1 MLLAGILCGKR
12 STIIMRSPIK
22 AFGDDNKY
30 KTMNKLKNTIHLL
43 YKLANY
49 NMKIIFANRFLI
61 FLIVA
66 VAIFLLF
73 AVSNILD
80 PQETSEITD
89 VYYILLFIGIILI
102 FYPTVFGIQ
111 TDVDT
116 RTIELLFGIPN
127 YRYKVWLI
135 RLVNIYILIF
145 GITLLLSLLSTITFV
160 PVNILEMSFQLMFPI
175 FFLGALAFMFSSL
188 IRNGYGTAA
197 IVVIIIIAIWFSIGF
212 LYESKWNVFLNPF
225 YVPSDMDPMIWFEIV
240 FYNRL
245 YLLVGTLL
253 SILLGLYNLQKR
265 ERYI

>member
-1 MLLAGILCGKR
+1 
-12 STIIMRSPIK
+12 
-22 AFGDDNKY
+22 
-30 KTMNKLKNTIHLL
+30 MNKLKNTFNLI
-43 YKLANY
+43 YNLANY

-61 FLIVA
+61 FMIVS
-66 VAIFLLF
+66 VVIFLLF
-73 AVSNILD
+73 AVFDVLD
-80 PQETSEITD
+80 PTETSEVTD

-111 TDVDT
+111 TDVDA

-145 GITLLLSLLSTITFV
+145 GITLLLSLLSTIIFV

-175 FFLGALAFMFSSL
+175 FFLGALAFMFASL

-197 IVVIIIIAIWFSIGF
+197 IVVIIILAIWFSSGF

-225 YVPSDMDPMIWFEIV
+225 YVPSDMDPMIWFELV

-245 YLLVGTLL
+245 YLLVGTIISVLM
-253 SILLGLYNLQKR
+253 GLFNLQKR

>member
-1 MLLAGILCGKR
+1 
-12 STIIMRSPIK
+12 
-22 AFGDDNKY
+22 
-30 KTMNKLKNTIHLL
+30 MNRLKNTFNLI
-43 YKLANY
+43 YNLANY

-61 FLIVA
+61 FMIVS
-66 VAIFLLF
+66 VVIFLLF
-73 AVSNILD
+73 AVFDVLD
-80 PQETSEITD
+80 PTETSEVTD

-111 TDVDT
+111 TDVDA

-145 GITLLLSLLSTITFV
+145 GITLLLSLLSTIIFV

-175 FFLGALAFMFSSL
+175 FFLGALAFMFASL

-197 IVVIIIIAIWFSIGF
+197 IVVIIILGIWFSMGF

-225 YVPSDMDPMIWFEIV
+225 YVPSDIDPMIWFELV

-245 YLLVGTLL
+245 YLLVGTII
-253 SILLGLYNLQKR
+253 SILMGLFNLQKR

>member
-1 MLLAGILCGKR
+1 
-12 STIIMRSPIK
+12 
-22 AFGDDNKY
+22 
-30 KTMNKLKNTIHLL
+30 MNQLKNTFNLL
-43 YKLANY
+43 YKLVNY

-89 VYYILLFIGIILI
+89 VYYMLLFIGIVLI

-111 TDVDT
+111 TDVDA

-127 YRYKVWLI
+127 YRYKIWMI

-145 GITLLLSLLSTITFV
+145 GITVFLSLLSTLIFI
-160 PVNILEMSFQLMFPI
+160 PVNILEMSFQLMFPL
-175 FFLGALAFMFSSL
+175 FFFGAIAFMFSSL

-197 IVVIIIIAIWFSIGF
+197 IVIIIILAIWFSSAF
-212 LYESKWNVFLNPF
+212 LQESKWNVFLNPF
-225 YVPSDMDPMIWFEIV
+225 YVPSDIDPMIWFEIV

-245 YLLVGTLL
+245 YLLVGTIL
-253 SILLGLYNLQKR
+253 SILMGLFNLQKR

>member
-1 MLLAGILCGKR
+1 
-12 STIIMRSPIK
+12 
-22 AFGDDNKY
+22 
-30 KTMNKLKNTIHLL
+30 
-43 YKLANY
+43 
-49 NMKIIFANRFLI
+49 MKIIFANRFLI

-73 AVSNILD
+73 AISNVLD
-80 PQETSEITD
+80 PNESSEITD

-111 TDVDT
+111 TDVDA

-135 RLVNIYILIF
+135 RLANIYILIF
-145 GITLLLSLLSTITFV
+145 GITFLLSLLSTLIFV
-160 PVNILEMSFQLMFPI
+160 PVNILEMSVQLMFPI
-175 FFLGALAFMFSSL
+175 FFLGSLAFMFASL

-197 IVVIIIIAIWFSIGF
+197 IVVIVILAIWFSSGF
-212 LYESKWNVFLNPF
+212 LQESKWNVFLNPF
-225 YVPSDMDPMIWFEIV
+225 YIPSDIDPMIWFEMV

-245 YLLVGTLL
+245 YLLVGSVL
-253 SILLGLYNLQKR
+253 SILMGLYNLQKR

>member
-1 MLLAGILCGKR
+1 
-12 STIIMRSPIK
+12 
-22 AFGDDNKY
+22 
-30 KTMNKLKNTIHLL
+30 
-43 YKLANY
+43 
-49 NMKIIFANRFLI
+49 MKIIFANRFLI
-61 FLIVA
+61 FMIVS
-66 VAIFLLF
+66 VVIFLLF
-73 AVSNILD
+73 AVFDVLD
-80 PQETSEITD
+80 PTETSEVTD

-111 TDVDT
+111 TDVDA

-145 GITLLLSLLSTITFV
+145 GITLLLSLLSTIIFV

-175 FFLGALAFMFSSL
+175 FFLGALAFMFASL

-197 IVVIIIIAIWFSIGF
+197 IVVIIILGIWFSMGF

-225 YVPSDMDPMIWFEIV
+225 YVPSDIDPMIWFELV

-245 YLLVGTLL
+245 YLLVGIII
-253 SILLGLYNLQKR
+253 SILMGLFNLQKR